1 MIRPAVCKKCRI
13 ETTEVQSAKTGQW
26 IMCEKSPMDAVQG
39 GTDIFIT
46 MGGARYIGRQRDTR
60 SIRDAYA
67 YPVQVYRV
75 HVCEGRKE
83 NDKAN

>member
-1 MIRPAVCKKCRI
+1 VIRPAVCPECGA

-67 YPVQVYRV
+67 YPVQVYKL
-75 HVCEGRKE
+75 HQCRKE
-83 NDKAN
+83 EQNETD